1 MFLPS
6 IRVFYNIE
14 KIIATKKNIRTNIYK
29 KIELLKNLKLGL
41 ILEKCI
47 EIYYKTYQFLENKH
61 ISRIY
66 SIYFLSWSLAMEKIK
81 VGVLGATGM
90 VGQRYIKLLENHPWF
105 EVTYVAASPRSAGKK
120 YKDAVSSRWLIGS
133 DIPAG
138 VADLIVE
145 DANDEKKAV
154 GKCKF
159 VFSALEMGK
168 DEIKALEAAYAAQGL
183 PVVSNASANRW
194 TEDVPMLI
202 PEINF
207 NHLDVIADQKKH
219 NGWEKGFIAVKP
231 NCSLQTYMMPIFA
244 LQQAG
249 YPIKR
254 MIVTTLQATSGAGY
268 PGVASFDMIDNI
280 VPYIGGEEEKT
291 EKECLKI
298 LGAVKDGKIENAA
311 GPIVSSTCTRVPVI
325 DGHTACVSLEFDL
338 PEDKKPSLEEIE
350 KVWTAFTSLPQE
362 LELPSAPVHPIV
374 VRHEENRPQPRRD
387 RETEKGMACVIGRLR
402 PCNVFDVKFVALSHN
417 TKRGAAMGG
426 ILNAEL
432 LKAKGFF
439 DNL

>member
-1 MFLPS
+1 M
-6 IRVFYNIE
+6 N
-14 KIIATKKNIRTNIYK
+14 
-29 KIELLKNLKLGL
+29 
-41 ILEKCI
+41 
-47 EIYYKTYQFLENKH
+47 
-61 ISRIY
+61 
-66 SIYFLSWSLAMEKIK
+66 KIK

-105 EVTYVAASPRSAGKK
+105 EVTYVAASPRSAGQL
-120 YKDAVSSRWLIGS
+120 YKDAVKNRWLIGEN
-133 DIPAG
+133 IPAD

-145 DANDEKKAV
+145 DANLAEKAL
-154 GKCKF
+154 GKCQF
-159 VFSALEMGK
+159 VFSALELPK
-168 DEIKALEAAYAAQGL
+168 KEDIKNLESAYAAEGI

-194 TEDVPMLI
+194 TDDVPMLV

-207 NHLDVIADQKKH
+207 AHLDVIAEQKKH
-219 NGWEKGFIAVKP
+219 HGWDKGFIAVKP
-231 NCSLQTYMMPIFA
+231 NCSLQTYMMPLHA
-244 LQQAG
+244 LIQAG
-249 YPIKR
+249 YPVKR

-268 PGVASFDMIDNI
+268 PGVPSFDMIDNI
-280 VPYIGGEEEKT
+280 VPFIGGEEEKT

-298 LGAVKDGKIENAA
+298 LGTVKDGKIENAA
-311 GPIVSSTCTRVPVI
+311 GPVVSSTCTRVPVV

-338 PEDKKPSLEEIE
+338 PDDKKPSLEEIE
-350 KVWTAFTSLPQE
+350 RVWTSYTSVPQE
-362 LELPSAPVHPIV
+362 LNLPSAPEHPIV
-374 VRHEENRPQPRRD
+374 VRHEDNRPQPRRD

-417 TKRGAAMGG
+417 TKRGAALGG

>member
-1 MFLPS
+1 MS
-6 IRVFYNIE
+6 
-14 KIIATKKNIRTNIYK
+14 
-29 KIELLKNLKLGL
+29 
-41 ILEKCI
+41 
-47 EIYYKTYQFLENKH
+47 
-61 ISRIY
+61 
-66 SIYFLSWSLAMEKIK
+66 EKIK

-90 VGQRYIKLLENHPWF
+90 VGQRYIKLLEDHPWF
-105 EVTYVAASPRSAGKK
+105 EVSYVAASPRSAGKL
-120 YKDAVSSRWLIGS
+120 YKDAVANRWLIGAE
-133 DIPAG
+133 IPSG
-138 VADLIVE
+138 VQNLTVQ
-145 DANDEKKAV
+145 DANDAKLAI

-168 DEIKALEAAYAAQGL
+168 DEIKALEAAYAAEGI

-207 NHLDVIADQKKH
+207 SHLDVIAEQKKH
-219 NGWEKGFIAVKP
+219 HGWDKGFIAVKP
-231 NCSLQTYMMPIFA
+231 NCSLQTYMMPLHA
-244 LQQAG
+244 LIQAG
-249 YPIKR
+249 YPVKR

-298 LGAVKDGKIENAA
+298 LGTVKDGKIENA
-311 GPIVSSTCTRVPVI
+311 GLPLVSSTCTRVPVV

-350 KVWTAFTSLPQE
+350 KIWTSYKSVPQE
-362 LELPSAPVHPIV
+362 LDLPSAPAKPIV
-374 VRHEENRPQPRRD
+374 VRHEDNRPQPRRD
-387 RETEKGMACVIGRLR
+387 RETEKGMACVVGRLR
-402 PCNVFDVKFVALSHN
+402 KCPVFDVKFVALSHN

>member
-1 MFLPS
+1 M
-6 IRVFYNIE
+6 E
-14 KIIATKKNIRTNIYK
+14 
-29 KIELLKNLKLGL
+29 
-41 ILEKCI
+41 
-47 EIYYKTYQFLENKH
+47 
-61 ISRIY
+61 
-66 SIYFLSWSLAMEKIK
+66 EKIK

-105 EVTYVAASPRSAGKK
+105 EVTYVAASPRSAGKL
-120 YKDAVSSRWLIGS
+120 YKDAVAERWLIGS
-133 DIPAG
+133 DIPEK
-138 VADLIVE
+138 VAELTVQ
-145 DANDEKKAV
+145 DANDEKLAL

-168 DEIKALEAAYAAQGL
+168 DEIKALEAAYAAEGI

-194 TEDVPMLI
+194 TDDVPMLV
-202 PEINF
+202 PEINWK
-207 NHLDVIADQKKH
+207 HLDIIDEQKKH
-219 NGWEKGFIAVKP
+219 HGWDKGFIAVKP
-231 NCSLQTYMMPIFA
+231 NCSLQTYMMPIYA
-244 LQQAG
+244 LEQAG
-249 YPIKR
+249 WPVKR
-254 MIVTTLQATSGAGY
+254 MVVTTLQATSGAGY
-268 PGVASFDMIDNI
+268 PGVPSFDMIDNI

-298 LGAVKDGKIENAA
+298 LGKVSGGRIENAA
-311 GPIVSSTCTRVPVI
+311 GPLVSSTCTRVPVI

-350 KVWTAFTSLPQE
+350 KTWISFSSLPQE
-362 LELPSAPVHPIV
+362 LNLPSAPEHPIV
-374 VRHEENRPQPRRD
+374 VRHEVNRPQPRRD

-402 PCNVFDVKFVALSHN
+402 ECPVFDIKFVALSHN
-417 TKRGAAMGG
+417 TKRGAALGG